1 MIVIFMKRNGSKKM
15 ISFIKKID
23 KDYAFSKGS
32 ADDSVIRGSIQELRN
47 KEESIF
53 KEEFNVEEN

>member
-1 MIVIFMKRNGSKKM
+1 M